1 MTGPAVPVAPAAA
14 DAAHIVTGPVP
25 SAVERATAD
34 ARARIAASGSA
45 IAPVA
50 PAAPA
55 APAAPVAPVAPAAPA
70 APAKVLPPRT
80 EDGTFAPQLPAE
92 VAAEAERKRVEAAN
106 VAAGKNPD
114 GTPKTGREGTG
125 DATALTEEQ
134 QATADAEAAE
144 RRVTVKL
151 GEDEIDVEFAEP
163 EVAERMRE
171 IAAVASQAE
180 AIEGQAKKAIEEMLA
195 VRESFQVDP
204 VGFMYGEIKDNPA
217 AQDHL
222 ILSLLT
228 DPEVFKRLGPVIA
241 KLSDPT
247 EFRTVAAEQKAARGE
262 YKQQAEERIVET
274 RAVQKNL
281 GDIQRALSAI
291 LPAEMTPDQQRV
303 LYADMLRDVKQ
314 YADRYDLLTINID
327 DIPVVLGRRLQANGI
342 DPVAAAKLVA
352 DAVTRAP
359 RRGAVPARRAAATA
373 SAAAGT
379 TNGNG
384 TARVP
389 AAKTGSSFVASAE
402 RRKAVAAIPAA
413 GAGSPTTVT
422 DLTPPLNPDGSKM
435 TGEQTIAWHRDR
447 VKKGIKSY

>member
-1 MTGPAVPVAPAAA
+1 MTGPAVPPAS
-14 DAAHIVTGPVP
+14 DAATIIPSGPVP
-25 SAVERATAD
+25 SAVERATAA
-34 ARARIAASGSA
+34 ARASIAASGSA
-45 IAPVA
+45 VAPSAPAAPAAPVA

-55 APAAPVAPVAPAAPA
+55 APVV
-70 APAKVLPPRT
+70 PAKPATELPPRAH
-80 EDGTFAPQLPAE
+80 DGTFAPPLPAE
-92 VAAEAERKRVEAAN
+92 VQAANEKKALQDAN
-106 VAAGKNPD
+106 VAKGLNPD
-114 GTPKTGREGTG
+114 GTPKAGREGVAG
-125 DATALTEEQ
+125 DQTLTEEQ
-134 QATADAEAAE
+134 QAAADAQAAE

-151 GEDEIDVEFAEP
+151 GDDEIDVEFAEP

-171 IAAVASQAE
+171 IAATAQQAE

-228 DPEVFKRLGPVIA
+228 NPEVYKRLGPVIQ
-241 KLSDPT
+241 KLADPT

-262 YKQQAEERIVET
+262 YRQQAEERIVET

-281 GDIQRALSAI
+281 RDVQTALSAI
-291 LPAEMTPDQQRV
+291 LPTDITPDQQRV
-303 LYADMLRDVKQ
+303 LYADMLRDVKA
-314 YADRYDLLTINID
+314 YADRYDLLTIAIE
-327 DIPVVLGRRLQANGI
+327 DIPVVLGRRLTANGI
-342 DPVAAAKLVA
+342 DPVHAAKLVNE
-352 DAVTRAP
+352 AVTRAP
-359 RRGAVPARRAAATA
+359 RRSAAPVRVAAA
-373 SAAAGT
+373 AA

-389 AAKTGSSFVASAE
+389 AAKTGSTFVANAE

-435 TGEQTIAWHRDR
+435 TSEQTIAWHRDR